1 MPIVSAVPGRYA
13 FATDATGVMG
23 EMNVAANAS
32 DDMVGFMNAVSLT
45 KSDTP
50 MVTERLAD
58 ARWLLGTGAHQ
69 GVQVTRAGV
78 GAVQGISLETA
89 VDGPIVC
96 MPGTTTFISGV
107 EMIREGQ
114 GHLLIV
120 RPAARVIVSNCVFAQ
135 RDDSDASPIQI
146 DAGAKAIINNCVFT
160 GMATTANVVVSHG
173 GAAAHAFASYCVNL
187 TGQAASPNTFAN
199 AVNVTQLGG
208 VS

>member
-1 MPIVSAVPGRYA
+1 MPTVSTVPGRYA
-13 FATDATGVMG
+13 FAT
-23 EMNVAANAS
+23 NAS
-32 DDMVGFMNAVSLT
+32 SVIDDQSVAVNAADDMVGFMNAVSLT
-45 KSDTP
+45 MSDTP

-89 VDGPIVC
+89 VDGPIIC
-96 MPGTTTFISGV
+96 TPGTTTFISGI
-107 EMIREGQ
+107 ELSRADQ
-114 GHLLIV
+114 GNLLVV
-120 RPAARVIVSNCVFAQ
+120 RAAARVIVSNCVFVQ

-173 GAAAHAFASYCVNL
+173 GVAAHAFASYCVNL

-199 AVNVTQLGG
+199 AVNVTQLG
-208 VS
+208 VLS